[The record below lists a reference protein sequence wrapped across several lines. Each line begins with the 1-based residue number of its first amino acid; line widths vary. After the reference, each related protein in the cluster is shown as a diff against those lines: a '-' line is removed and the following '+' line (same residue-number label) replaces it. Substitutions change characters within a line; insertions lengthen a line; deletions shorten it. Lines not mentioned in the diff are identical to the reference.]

1 MGERYLLAGVTLHA
15 PTCRVLAYWQP
26 ACQPLTS
33 SLPYPPNHSS
43 FISGSS
49 NMPRYEYLMHFLLI
63 ICRIPHYSREGEGG
77 RKEGRMPDVPV
88 TKFGLKLLSRKESVH
103 V

>member
-1 MGERYLLAGVTLHA
+1 
-15 PTCRVLAYWQP
+15 
-26 ACQPLTS
+26 
-33 SLPYPPNHSS
+33 
-43 FISGSS
+43 
-49 NMPRYEYLMHFLLI
+49 MPRYEYLMHFLLI